1 MSSDFTAEN
10 AESAEEEP
18 MGWDENEDAE
28 PRLVCEQISE
38 KIIGA
43 AIAVHSALG
52 PGLLES
58 TYEACLAHELRKR
71 GLAFERQLQL
81 PVHYDNQLIDCGYR
95 IDLLVEGEVIVEL
108 KAVDKV
114 HPIHE
119 AQLITYLRL
128 AEKPVGLIL
137 NFNVQ
142 RMKDGIVRKANTKPL
157 LCALRALR
165 GDTSSQEQS

>member
-1 MSSDFTAEN
+1 MSEVHVH
-10 AESAEEEP
+10 
-18 MGWDENEDAE
+18 E

-38 KIIGA
+38 KVIGA

-71 GLAFERQLQL
+71 GVRCERQVEL
-81 PVHYDNQLIDCGYR
+81 PVRYDGELIDCGYR
-95 IDLLVEGEVIVEL
+95 IDLLVEGQVIVEL
-108 KAVDKV
+108 KAVDKI

-128 AEKPVGLIL
+128 ADLPVGLIL
-137 NFNVQ
+137 NFNVS
-142 RMKDGIVRKANTKPL
+142 RLKDGIVRKANTKPL
-157 LCALRALR
+157 LRALR
-165 GDTSSQEQS
+165 DLRGEPSPQETP